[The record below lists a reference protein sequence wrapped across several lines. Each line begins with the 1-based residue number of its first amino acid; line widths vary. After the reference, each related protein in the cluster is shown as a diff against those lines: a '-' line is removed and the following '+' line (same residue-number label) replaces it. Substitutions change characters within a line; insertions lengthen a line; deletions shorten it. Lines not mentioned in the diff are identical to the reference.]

1 MRMEHPI
8 KTIALKNKADR
19 STGICSVCSSN
30 GFVIEAAIQRAR
42 ELGQPV
48 LLESTSNQVNQY
60 GGYTGMTPEQFG
72 SYVNSIAVKTGIDP
86 KNVILGGDHLGPNP
100 WKDEPAISAM
110 EKAKALIRDCVLAG
124 YSKIH
129 IDTSMKLGSD
139 ASHPSPRLIASRG
152 AELCLVAEKA
162 FEEYAEK
169 HPSACRP
176 VYVIGSEVPVPGG
189 SESTDEEVAVTK
201 AGDFIE
207 AVEIYRQEFLA
218 AGLREAWENV
228 VAFVVQPG
236 VEFGNDSIHPYSREE
251 ARDLV
256 NALKRYPI
264 VFEGHSTDYQSVY
277 HLKQMVEDG
286 ICILK
291 VGPAL
296 TFAMREGLLML
307 EMIEKELLTGKNR
320 ALLSNFSAILEET
333 MLGQPKYWEKYYPHS
348 PNERR
353 LAIKYSYSDRCRYY
367 MDFPQVKKSV
377 ETLLRNLDEVN
388 IPDTLISQYMPLQYK
403 PVREGRLS
411 KTARCLLIDKIR
423 LAIDDYYYATGVL
436 KGGSL

>member
-1 MRMEHPI
+1 MRTEHPI
-8 KTIALKNKADR
+8 KTIALRNKADH

-42 ELGQPV
+42 AWTARIAGI
-48 LLESTSNQVNQY
+48 TSNQVNQY

-72 SYVNSIAVKTGIDP
+72 RYVNSIAVKTGIDP

-152 AELCLVAEKA
+152 AELCLEAEKA

-169 HPSACRP
+169 HPFACRP

-218 AGLREAWENV
+218 AG
-228 VAFVVQPG
+228 PG
-236 VEFGNDSIHPYSREE
+236 KHG
-251 ARDLV
+251 
-256 NALKRYPI
+256 K
-264 VFEGHSTDYQSVY
+264 
-277 HLKQMVEDG
+277 
-286 ICILK
+286 
-291 VGPAL
+291 
-296 TFAMREGLLML
+296 ML
-307 EMIEKELLTGKNR
+307 
-320 ALLSNFSAILEET
+320 
-333 MLGQPKYWEKYYPHS
+333 
-348 PNERR
+348 
-353 LAIKYSYSDRCRYY
+353 
-367 MDFPQVKKSV
+367 
-377 ETLLRNLDEVN
+377 
-388 IPDTLISQYMPLQYK
+388 
-403 PVREGRLS
+403 
-411 KTARCLLIDKIR
+411 
-423 LAIDDYYYATGVL
+423 
-436 KGGSL
+436 